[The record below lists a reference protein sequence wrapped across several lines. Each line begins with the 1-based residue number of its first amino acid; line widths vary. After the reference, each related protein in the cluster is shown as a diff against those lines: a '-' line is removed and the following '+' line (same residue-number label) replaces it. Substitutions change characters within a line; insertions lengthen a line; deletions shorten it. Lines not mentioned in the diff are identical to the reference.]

1 MDKLFPQ
8 YKSSE
13 QVAKHYRQVVSRAS
27 RMGADLGPAHT
38 FHVLRHTFGTWMIQK
53 GVSQMDTRWAMGHSS
68 ITMTEKYVHN
78 TFERKV
84 ENANVLTTK
93 REKKS
98 SSL

>member
-1 MDKLFPQ
+1 
-8 YKSSE
+8 
-13 QVAKHYRQVVSRAS
+13 
-27 RMGADLGPAHT
+27 
-38 FHVLRHTFGTWMIQK
+38 MIQK

-93 REKKS
+93 PKKKVITDENQPPS
-98 SSL
+98 TDLGYAVDYSWKTKDYAFSVS